1 MSGKQEN
8 QDEPTQVKV
17 EKTKANQKKIHLVI
31 LTHGL
36 HSNLGA
42 DMLFLK
48 ESIDSAARKA
58 KEDAKKRRQKSRNE
72 QSRAAHDNNRQ
83 NKAGDQPGS
92 ESEIS
97 GQSTEPYGDNINVE
111 SD

>member
-31 LTHGL
+31 ITHGL

-58 KEDAKKRRQKSRNE
+58 NEDAKIRRQRSRNE
-72 QSRAAHDNNRQ
+72 QLGVARDYNQ
-83 NKAGDQPGS
+83 LTDQSSS
-92 ESEIS
+92 ESELAEKP
-97 GQSTEPYGDNINVE
+97 TDLPGDNMSVE
-111 SD
+111 